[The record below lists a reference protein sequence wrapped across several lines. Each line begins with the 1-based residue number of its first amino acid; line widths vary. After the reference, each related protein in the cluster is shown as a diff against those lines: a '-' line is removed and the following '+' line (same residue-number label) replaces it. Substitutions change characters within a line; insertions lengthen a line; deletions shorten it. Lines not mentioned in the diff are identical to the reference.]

1 MFCVALAF
9 LNALIPNR
17 TPSATPPI
25 IIPSRT
31 FFNLPSISVSST
43 SVARYWVT
51 ALFNT
56 GESNSTNISDNL
68 PSLGSK
74 TVRSATAPAVNP
86 LNAVTPKPPTNPA
99 PLRNRLGK
107 KYPPRNLDTPSV
119 TLPAKVLG
127 L

>member
-1 MFCVALAF
+1 M
-9 LNALIPNR
+9 
-17 TPSATPPI
+17 
-25 IIPSRT
+25 
-31 FFNLPSISVSST
+31 
-43 SVARYWVT
+43 
-51 ALFNT
+51 FNT

-68 PSLGSK
+68 PSLGSN

-99 PLRNRLGK
+99 PLRNLLGK

-119 TLPAKVLG
+119 TLPANVLD